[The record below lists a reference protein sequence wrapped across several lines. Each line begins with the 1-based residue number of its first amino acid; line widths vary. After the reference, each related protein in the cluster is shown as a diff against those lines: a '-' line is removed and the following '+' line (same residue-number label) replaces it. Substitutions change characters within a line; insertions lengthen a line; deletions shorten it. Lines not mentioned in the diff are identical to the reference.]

1 MFDFVGKRYWFFL
14 LSALVIVPGVISL
27 AIVHLKPGVDFK
39 SGTSITVGF
48 DENVTV
54 SEDDLRA
61 EMSDLGYTD
70 SLVQSISRPSDQNP
84 LNLSW
89 FYVTIPDTIDNAA
102 DEQRITNDM
111 ENRFGY
117 GFPDGWRPEYQVM
130 SPMVASETARN
141 AAIAVG
147 VAAVGIL
154 LYITFAFR
162 KMPSPFRW
170 GTCAIIALLHDILVV
185 TGIFSILGWAAGVK
199 VDVMFITGMLTVA
212 GYSVHDTIV
221 VFDRIRENMS
231 KHVAPDFEQTVNV
244 SIVQTLTRSLNTSL
258 TVALV
263 LLTLLLLVGGTI
275 HNFTIVLLIGV
286 ITGTYS
292 SVCNASQLLIVWEN
306 GEWKRLFS
314 WLPFR
319 RKPNPQT

>member
-27 AIVHLKPGVDFK
+27 AIVGLKPGVDFK
-39 SGTSITVGF
+39 SGTSITLSFGDTVS
-48 DENVTV
+48 V
-54 SEDDLRA
+54 SEDDLRG
-61 EMSDLGYTD
+61 EMSSLGYTD
-70 SLVQSISRPSDQNP
+70 SLVQSTGSGS
-84 LNLSW
+84 
-89 FYVTIPDTIDNAA
+89 FYITIPGTLSTEDEHTI
-102 DEQRITNDM
+102 TSDM
-111 ENRFGY
+111 ENRFQY
-117 GFPDGWRPEYQVM
+117 AFPADQQPEYLVV

-141 AAIAVG
+141 AAIAVAI
-147 VAAVGIL
+147 AALGIL

-162 KMPSPFRW
+162 RMPNPFRW
-170 GTCAIIALLHDILVV
+170 GVCAIVALLHDILVV
-185 TGIFSILGWAAGVK
+185 MGIFSILGWVAGVK

-231 KHVAPDFEQTVNV
+231 KRIGKDFEETVNV

-258 TVALV
+258 TVFLV

-286 ITGTYS
+286 VTGTYS

-306 GEWKRLFS
+306 GEWRRLFS